1 MIITINM
8 LDKSKIK
15 YNWETLYVG
24 ISVNL
29 VEVRELTNYALKIMD
44 DDKYEYDEFIN
55 ELAWG
60 EEID

>member
-1 MIITINM
+1 MTITINM

-29 VEVRELTNYALKIMD
+29 VKLGN
-44 DDKYEYDEFIN
+44 
-55 ELAWG
+55 
-60 EEID
+60 